1 LLHQWRLILDPPL
14 RGEKNME
21 KDLALMEEVAA
32 GESLPTLRIY
42 RWSPP
47 AVSLGYFQDENDVVD
62 LTACAEAGIDVVRRS
77 TGGRAVLHDREL
89 TYSIIVPEANPF
101 INNGGVM
108 DSYRAISRGLITA
121 FNLLGIPAYL
131 TPEKE
136 NRSVLAPGSCF
147 DTPSAYEIQV
157 DGKKVVGSAQLRR
170 KGIVLQHGSIL
181 FALPLDLYQRV
192 LKKDPH
198 RLGDKRKRVELGEKA
213 AGLLDLGCNV
223 NYEKMTRALV
233 KAFSMVIPA
242 VFTSI
247 RIFKEEKG
255 ESIDG

>member
-1 LLHQWRLILDPPL
+1 MLHQWRLILDPPL
-14 RGEKNME
+14 RGEKNMG
-21 KDLALMEEVAA
+21 KDLAIMEEVAA

-47 AVSLGYFQDENDVVD
+47 AVSLGYFQDENEVVD
-62 LTACAEAGIDVVRRS
+62 LAACAEAGIDVVRRP
-77 TGGRAVLHDREL
+77 TGGRAVFHDQEL
-89 TYSIIVPEANPF
+89 TYSIIVPEAHPF

-108 DSYRAISRGLITA
+108 ESYRAISRGLITA
-121 FNLLGIPAYL
+121 FNLLEIPAYL

-136 NRSVLAPGSCF
+136 KRAILAPGSCF

-181 FALPLDLYQRV
+181 FALPLDLYQRI
-192 LKKDPH
+192 LKKDP
-198 RLGDKRKRVELGEKA
+198 RPPDDRRKGVDLGEKA

-223 NYEKMTRALV
+223 NYEKMTRALI

-242 VFTSI
+242 VFASM
-247 RIFKEEKG
+247 RIFKGEKG
-255 ESIDG
+255 ELTDG